1 MWQIEQY
8 STGKVMTNT
17 FFETDQCGR
26 FIELVAHITGIPVED
41 LDAVFIVC

>member
-1 MWQIEQY
+1 
-8 STGKVMTNT
+8 MTNT

-41 LDAVFIVC
+41 LDAVLLSADVVGAP